1 MHVAWC
7 NTDLTGASIRVGTDH
22 AGIAT
27 QTVVEKKLARER
39 GITRQELGREAFLKE
54 VRDCHVST
62 AAFTLLTTPARCV
75 AGVHLEGAVRQHDL
89 RPASSPWLFVGL
101 VT

>member
-1 MHVAWC
+1 M
-7 NTDLTGASIRVGTDH
+7 GAGCARTAQSPPTRPAAAAHPPRLAGTDH

-54 VRDCHVST
+54 
-62 AAFTLLTTPARCV
+62 AR
-75 AGVHLEGAVRQHDL
+75 
-89 RPASSPWLFVGL
+89 
-101 VT
+101 